1 MRYRVT
7 HVTKYAGDKPV
18 SVGHNEARLR
28 PRQLAHQHC
37 AAHELRIEP
46 TPSVLTEWDDNFGN
60 AVASFSFN
68 YGYDALTVTAQ
79 SDVILLPRE
88 PAGLEIQ
95 APSWNFVRE
104 RLRAHRTLEDLQAYE
119 FAFDS
124 PQAESS
130 AELADYALPAF
141 AVGRPILEAVADFTA
156 RVRREFRYEPRST
169 HVATRVAEVLHS
181 RRGVCQDFAH
191 LAVAAL
197 RSLGLAARY
206 VSGYLR
212 TYPPAGKP
220 RLVGADASHAWVSV
234 YCGDAGWVDFDP
246 TNNAFVGTE
255 HVTLAWGRDFQDVSP
270 LKGVFVGGGEHRL
283 TVSVDVEP
291 QAE

>member
-1 MRYRVT
+1 M
-7 HVTKYAGDKPV
+7 
-18 SVGHNEARLR
+18 
-28 PRQLAHQHC
+28 
-37 AAHELRIEP
+37 
-46 TPSVLTEWDDNFGN
+46 
-60 AVASFSFN
+60 
-68 YGYDALTVTAQ
+68 
-79 SDVILLPRE
+79 
-88 PAGLEIQ
+88 
-95 APSWNFVRE
+95 
-104 RLRAHRTLEDLQAYE
+104 QAYE

-124 PQAESS
+124 PQAAAS

-141 AVGRPILEAVADFTA
+141 STDRPILEAVADFTA
-156 RVRREFRYEPRST
+156 RVRREFHYEPRST

-234 YCGDAGWVDFDP
+234 YCGDAGWVDVDP

-255 HVTLAWGRDFQDVSP
+255 HVTLAWGRDFLDVSP
-270 LKGVFVGGGEHRL
+270 LKGVFVGGGNHRL